1 MSLSN
6 DKYYVIKPP
15 AAGITE
21 LYLGKSEKGIY
32 CASFQGRCRLQVWIL
47 NESCSQMEWVLKHD
61 RDLLP
66 LLMKNKLKEP
76 CQNYNDHCNQKVRG
90 PWILQDINNN
100 YKKDVKKKAI
110 LRKKFVWSSDA
121 SDDDET
127 EYRVDSEGRNFNC
140 GYFDILGFHPYK
152 EIIFLSQS
160 IRRGIAYHL
169 NSSTMEDMGN
179 IYPKGYDR
187 ELTNEQ
193 IIESS
198 FPYAPCWIE
207 QFGYGHGPRTPFRN

>member
-76 CQNYNDHCNQKVRG
+76 LRG

-127 EYRVDSEGRNFNC
+127 EYSVANE
-140 GYFDILGFHPYK
+140 
-152 EIIFLSQS
+152 
-160 IRRGIAYHL
+160 
-169 NSSTMEDMGN
+169 
-179 IYPKGYDR
+179 PKFTFF
-187 ELTNEQ
+187 ELK
-193 IIESS
+193 
-198 FPYAPCWIE
+198 
-207 QFGYGHGPRTPFRN
+207 